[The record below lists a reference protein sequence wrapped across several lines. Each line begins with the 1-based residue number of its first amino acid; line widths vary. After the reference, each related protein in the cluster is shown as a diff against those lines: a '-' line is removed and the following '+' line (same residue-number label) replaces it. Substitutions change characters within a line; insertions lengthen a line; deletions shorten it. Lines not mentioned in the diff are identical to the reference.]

1 MFSCQPFCIPL
12 FPSQA
17 FPGIIRCSLS
27 LCPSDSSAT
36 KSSQFYLVDVSDFL
50 QSVFLCR
57 SFAPLWVWYLTCLA
71 VSLLAASPVS
81 SFHLLTPDT
90 QVWSWP
96 SVISTSSVAQPSCC
110 LLWPDSP
117 PSCSPQ
123 LCVQP
128 LWATS
133 SSLHPPPCTW
143 LAVLLRP
150 SFLVG
155 LCSRPRGC
163 VRIGRERRVFS
174 WETAPLWEQRAYVIS
189 LNLQ

>member
-1 MFSCQPFCIPL
+1 MFSLPL
-12 FPSQA
+12 PLWF
-17 FPGIIRCSLS
+17 LS
-27 LCPSDSSAT
+27 H
-36 KSSQFYLVDVSDFL
+36 QI
-50 QSVFLCR
+50 QSVLPRWCLWFPTVRL
-57 SFAPLWVWYLTCLA
+57 PLPLIRTALGVVSYL
-71 VSLLAASPVS
+71 P
-81 SFHLLTPDT
+81 
-90 QVWSWP
+90 
-96 SVISTSSVAQPSCC
+96 CC
-110 LLWPDSP
+110 LFACCFSRQFFPLVNPRHAGLILTFRDQHQLGCSALMLFAVTLWPDSP